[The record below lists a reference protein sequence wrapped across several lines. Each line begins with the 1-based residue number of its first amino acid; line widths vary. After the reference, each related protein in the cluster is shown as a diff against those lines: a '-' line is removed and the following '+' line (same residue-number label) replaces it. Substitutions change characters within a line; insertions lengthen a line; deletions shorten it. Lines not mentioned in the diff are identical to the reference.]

1 MWSAMTKEK
10 FILILGVIV
19 AVLPNLGFSNDVEK
33 IVAAV
38 IGLLIIVIAY
48 GIHFDK
54 KRNSK
59 KDTVLQDRREVFEK
73 MKEED
78 GSSDVKV
85 VKKKE
90 ELTGFSYVNRE
101 KTGNE
106 KTPS

>member
-1 MWSAMTKEK
+1 MTKEK

-101 KTGNE
+101 EGNNGE
-106 KTPS
+106 TPS